1 MKSMKLQT
9 ESHSEMA
16 RSPTTSSQQAFIC
29 LHLCTRSRADK
40 LLHHG
45 LIYVCAQDL
54 SVISTFSWRVPCRM
68 TNIREVGQGVTDK
81 TWRKPCPAKHPCS
94 WGARCVYSRDPGC
107 RAGGPHTSEPP
118 QWGDSRSCSHGIMQ
132 ICVKRDHVKVQGCS
146 QKPMTHSWV
155 ADRILLVKNLPAMQ
169 DTLVRF
175 LGQEDPLEKG

>member
-29 LHLCTRSRADK
+29 LHLCTRSCADK

-155 ADRILLVKNLPAMQ
+155 TDRILLVKNLPAMQ
-169 DTLVRF
+169 DTPVRF